1 MLLDT
6 RKVEKEG
13 EENNSSFL
21 LVDHHDDEETD
32 PYEDDSVSVPMRME
46 VAAGSEKDESVA
58 DENSKKEKEEDEDD
72 AALKLKKAEAL
83 KILTNRARQE
93 RFKDKLPSRDFKI
106 KIKKRKIIGTS
117 EKETSTKHAKS
128 ESVEKGKV
136 EIFDDDPMM
145 TPEIQ
150 SEHRMG
156 EDSTNFPPVANT
168 ESRDFHDNGDLKRG
182 VNPEGNAVK
191 YGEAPEKGFG
201 DRTEKLKLLD
211 AISRILVS
219 SSQDDTKKEI
229 EKKETGQIAEP
240 SLDLSPM
247 EIGPSSNCLQVMQ
260 EPTVDSSQNEG
271 VCLPAVPS
279 EEFEAINNAQDVQ
292 SEDGQDQEDQVK
304 DRNVQDQNQDDE
316 GQDTHDP
323 DAQDQGVQNP
333 DQDFEDQD
341 VQDQDQNIQDQDVQD
356 QDQDVQDQNVEDHTV
371 LSSDAVESEGASIAF
386 DKVAE
391 TAGDNDKDKQN
402 KDNEDDK
409 GNQNKDDKEG
419 EKDMVGKDS
428 KEEGEKADKDS
439 NDKEDK
445 VSFPVA
451 HSQSTAE
458 CEVAE
463 DINVKSDER

>member
-13 EENNSSFL
+13 GENNSSFL
-21 LVDHHDDEETD
+21 VVDDHDDEETD
-32 PYEDDSVSVPMRME
+32 PYEDDSVSVPMRLE
-46 VAAGSEKDESVA
+46 VTAGSEKDESVA
-58 DENSKKEKEEDEDD
+58 DEHSKKEKEEDEDD
-72 AALKLKKAEAL
+72 AELQLKKAEAL
-83 KILTNRARQE
+83 KVLTNRARQE
-93 RFKDKLPSRDFKI
+93 RFKDKQPSKDFKI
-106 KIKKRKIIGTS
+106 RIKKRKIIDTS

-128 ESVEKGKV
+128 ESVEKEKI
-136 EIFDDDPMM
+136 EIFDDDPLM

-150 SEHRMG
+150 SEHGMG
-156 EDSTNFPPVANT
+156 ADSPIFPPETNT
-168 ESRDFHDNGDLKRG
+168 KSRDLLDTGDLKRG
-182 VNPEGNAVK
+182 VNPEGNAVE
-191 YGEAPEKGFG
+191 YREAPEKGFR

-229 EKKETGQIAEP
+229 EKKETGQIADP

-271 VCLPAVPS
+271 VRLPTVHS
-279 EEFEAINNAQDVQ
+279 KEFEAINNAQDVQ
-292 SEDGQDQEDQVK
+292 NEAGQDQDDQVK
-304 DRNVQDQNQDDE
+304 VRDVRDQIQDDE

-323 DAQDQGVQNP
+323 DVQDQGVQNP

-341 VQDQDQNIQDQDVQD
+341 VQDHDQDVHDQDVQE
-356 QDQDVQDQNVEDHTV
+356 QNVEDHKV
-371 LSSDAVESEGASIAF
+371 LSSDAVESEGASIAL

-391 TAGDNDKDKQN
+391 TADDNEKDKQN
-402 KDNEDDK
+402 KDDKDDK
-409 GNQNKDDKEG
+409 GNRNKDDREG
-419 EKDMVGKDS
+419 EEDIVGKDS
-428 KEEGEKADKDS
+428 KEKEEKADKDS

-458 CEVAE
+458 FEVAE
-463 DINVKSDER
+463 DINDKSDER

>member
-32 PYEDDSVSVPMRME
+32 PYEDDSVPVPMGME
-46 VAAGSEKDESVA
+46 VTAGSEKDESVA

-182 VNPEGNAVK
+182 VNPEGNAVE
-191 YGEAPEKGFG
+191 YGEAQEKGFG

-240 SLDLSPM
+240 SLDLSSM
-247 EIGPSSNCLQVMQ
+247 EIGPSSNCSQVMQ

-271 VCLPAVPS
+271 VCLPTVPS

-323 DAQDQGVQNP
+323 DAQDRGVQNP
-333 DQDFEDQD
+333 VQDFE
-341 VQDQDQNIQDQDVQD
+341 DQDVQD

-419 EKDMVGKDS
+419 EEDA
-428 KEEGEKADKDS
+428 EG
-439 NDKEDK
+439 KED
-445 VSFPVA
+445 
-451 HSQSTAE
+451 E
-458 CEVAE
+458 E
-463 DINVKSDER
+463 DNEDEEDKKDEEDEEDNGGGGRGGRGGQG